1 MAIEWNESM
10 STGVLEIDEE
20 HKEWLRRFN
29 KFDDAVINRL
39 GMETVQEALA
49 FFEQY
54 TETHFP
60 HEEELSRHSP
70 ASMAQENRDQHQ
82 EFRGKIQEIGG
93 WIRQEGVSMVEVISL
108 KMEME
113 DWLTNHICKVDGQL
127 FTADKG

>member
-1 MAIEWNESM
+1 MTIEWNESM
-10 STGVLEIDEE
+10 STGVPEIDKE

-29 KFDDAVINRL
+29 KFDEAVINRL
-39 GMETVQEALA
+39 GMEAVQEALA

-60 HEEELSRHSP
+60 HEEEISRHRS
-70 ASMAQENRDQHQ
+70 AQMVQKNREQHK
-82 EFRGKIQEIGG
+82 EFRGKIQEIRG
-93 WIRQEGVSMVEVISL
+93 WIEQEGVSMVEVMSL

-113 DWLTNHICKVDGQL
+113 DWLTNHIRKVDVQL